1 MPNKKIHKSEENQPL
16 RYSWVY
22 KNNQDVTEATL
33 NRYDMTAA
41 MFLARYCRFRWDFY
55 WTLSLVCQTLYT
67 SC

>member
-16 RYSWVY
+16 GYSWVY

-41 MFLARYCRFRWDFY
+41 MFLARYCRFR
-55 WTLSLVCQTLYT
+55 
-67 SC
+67 